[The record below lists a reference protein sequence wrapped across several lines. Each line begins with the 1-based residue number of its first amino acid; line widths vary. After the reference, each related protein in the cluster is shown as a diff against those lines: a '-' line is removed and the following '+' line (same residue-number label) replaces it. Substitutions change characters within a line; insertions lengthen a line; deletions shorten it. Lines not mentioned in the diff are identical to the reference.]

1 MKYTIINFLFVSLLA
16 NVITAQSPEWSKEE
30 TRAALIGLCHSYSG
44 KTYLPQHPVRKNL
57 ITFFFGSEMKALA
70 QFKKY
75 IVKADLDLNE
85 FTFKALDTTK
95 TPYTS
100 VYSEK
105 YADLFNSYYTFTP
118 GEYPWPDQD
127 LDDEE
132 FTIYYGKIKEDK
144 FKTQRQKL
152 AFLYTAYVKD
162 GRPNTMSD
170 NHAYQYA
177 LANGWDKLMV
187 IQKFLIDTGSKLGA
201 SCTYNDRTPVG
212 SFLEFTPSPELKSLL
227 DSIK

>member
-16 NVITAQSPEWSKEE
+16 NVITAQSPEWTKNEAQ
-30 TRAALIGLCHSYSG
+30 AALIALSHGYGGH
-44 KTYLPQHPVRKNL
+44 TIMPDHPKRKNF
-57 ITFFFGSEMKALA
+57 ISQFFVSQNNSLRMFKEYIEKAGLEISE
-70 QFKKY
+70 FKFEKSDSND
-75 IVKADLDLNE
+75 ISNV
-85 FTFKALDTTK
+85 F
-95 TPYTS
+95 
-100 VYSEK
+100 VYSET
-105 YADLFNSYYTFTP
+105 YAPLFNSYYNFSKDS
-118 GEYPWPDQD
+118 EIWPDPE

-132 FTIYYGKIKEDK
+132 FLLYGGRFNMKK
-144 FKTQRQKL
+144 FSTKREKL
-152 AFLYTAYVKD
+152 AFLYAAYVKD

-177 LANGWDKLMV
+177 LANGGDKLMA